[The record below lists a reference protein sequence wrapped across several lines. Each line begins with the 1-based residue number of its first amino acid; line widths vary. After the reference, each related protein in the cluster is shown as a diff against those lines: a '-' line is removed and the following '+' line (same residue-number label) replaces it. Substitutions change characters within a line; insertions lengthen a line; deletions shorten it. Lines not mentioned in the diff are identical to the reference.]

1 MRALQKV
8 KENKFKSTEHKH
20 AIILKD
26 RGGTEYI
33 YKSYASEDTLQTGLS
48 RMRDRRIARDSRV
61 AKIKITIEEV

>member
-8 KENKFKSTEHKH
+8 KENKFKSTEQKY

-33 YKSYASEDTLQTGLS
+33 YKSYASEENLQLGLS
-48 RMRDRRIARDSRV
+48 RFRDRRISRDHRA
-61 AKIKITIEEV
+61 AKIRITIEEV